1 MKSVFFALFF
11 LLTWD
16 QVVAQEITP
25 RRQPGADMTLYT
37 PEQHRHYD
45 GHFILSAGQIYQ
57 VGRHTDPAGWDHMG
71 NDASIV
77 HPVEG
82 TVDIDVD
89 EIKNTGH
96 FVARLT
102 IPEGDLILELNQFQ
116 EFSPCQDGG
125 LAAYLYEHGDAGCGD
140 TNWPKTFVYIAGWG
154 YGRAT
159 LNAKPLYEN
168 YEMHFMVTQGIR
180 DRKTL
185 QVKYPSPDKQT
196 LAPDKQSPAGEVN
209 PAAQQLDFYI
219 RSPEVD
225 QRNHPT
231 RQVFDHFF
239 AMQVTWK

>member
-1 MKSVFFALFF
+1 
-11 LLTWD
+11 
-16 QVVAQEITP
+16 
-25 RRQPGADMTLYT
+25 
-37 PEQHRHYD
+37 
-45 GHFILSAGQIYQ
+45 
-57 VGRHTDPAGWDHMG
+57 MG
-71 NDASIV
+71 NDASNV

-82 TVDIDVD
+82 TADIDVD
-89 EIKNTGH
+89 EIENTGH
-96 FVARLT
+96 FVAHLT

-140 TNWPKTFVYIAGWG
+140 ANWPKTFVYIAGWG

-180 DRKTL
+180 DRETL
-185 QVKYPSPDKQT
+185 QVKYPSPDKQSP
-196 LAPDKQSPAGEVN
+196 APDKQSPAGEVN
-209 PAAQQLDFYI
+209 PAAVQLDFYI

-231 RQVFDHFF
+231 RRVFDHFF